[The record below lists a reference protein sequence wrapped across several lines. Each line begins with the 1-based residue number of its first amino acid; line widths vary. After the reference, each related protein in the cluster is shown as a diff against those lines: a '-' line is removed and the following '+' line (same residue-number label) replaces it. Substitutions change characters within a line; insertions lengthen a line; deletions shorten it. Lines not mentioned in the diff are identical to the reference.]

1 MKAIRKHIKLISLLL
16 SLIFILYSCN
26 AYVKPVNYET
36 AIKSGKKVKVTM
48 VDKTSYKFTKI
59 YEQDNQLIGLVN
71 AKSRTA
77 KKLNKEVFTE
87 NDMFKYFILNEDEIL
102 KLNQISP
109 VVSVLSYIVIGSAVL
124 LGVAIIAVGIWGVP
138 IY

>member
-48 VDKTSYKFTKI
+48 VDKTSYKFTKV